1 LLDEFF
7 TQVFN
12 AGLAYL
18 LQKEPIIPNTK
29 LKILIY
35 LFFLKQNPVNNP
47 LQKEEEEEEA
57 PTQSRPGDNTNLSL
71 QRQRQSH
78 SLSLLFYCN
87 KVLQV
92 FFFLTSKICVMYYLL
107 LGEKAFQQADPQLGL
122 LNLHKVH
129 VNNNALQLTK

>member
-1 LLDEFF
+1 
-7 TQVFN
+7 
-12 AGLAYL
+12 
-18 LQKEPIIPNTK
+18 LQK
-29 LKILIY
+29 
-35 LFFLKQNPVNNP
+35 
-47 LQKEEEEEEA
+47 EEEEEA
-57 PTQSRPGDNTNLSL
+57 PTQPRPGDNTNLSL

-92 FFFLTSKICVMYYLL
+92 FFLTSKVCVMYYLL

-129 VNNNALQLTK
+129 VNKNALQLTT